1 MKENTMSENT
11 IRVVQGVS
19 RSIDF
24 KSADFEGD
32 VIEAFKKTAAERG
45 KTVDL
50 STFRYVGEV
59 EPPRPAGF
67 ENHEYPD
74 NIAFYAF
81 EAEAV

>member
-1 MKENTMSENT
+1 MSENT

-67 ENHEYPD
+67 ENYEYPD

>member
-1 MKENTMSENT
+1 MSENT
-11 IRVVQGVS
+11 IRAVQGVS

-24 KSADFEGD
+24 KTADFEGD
-32 VIEAFKKTAAERG
+32 AVETLKKTAAKRG

-67 ENHEYPD
+67 ENYEYPD
-74 NIAFYAF
+74 GIAFYAF